1 MTVRHYAAR
10 IRRVGI
16 RWHGLQFRVC
26 FSGEAFLFSGEVD
39 QVDLPGAEGDMGI
52 FAGHAP
58 MVTTLR
64 PGIVTIFRGS
74 TREPVVITGGFAEV
88 GPGGLTILADR
99 AVARADFDM
108 ATLGGRNQRRRRRR
122 GRCHRSGAARQAGSP
137 PRSAQGPAGGARA
150 IDAAPNCGGAR
161 RYRSCRVVAIG
172 PFAVEL
178 KEQPARV
185 IAWIALAFDL

>member
-1 MTVRHYAAR
+1 MAAL
-10 IRRVGI
+10 
-16 RWHGLQFRVC
+16 HLEFC
-26 FSGEAFLFSGEVD
+26 SPEAVLFSGEVD

-74 TREPVVITGGFAEV
+74 TREPVGIAGGFVKV

-108 ATLGGRNQRRRRRR
+108 ATLVAEIKDAEEDMADATDQALSDKLVS
-122 GRCHRSGAARQAGSP
+122 HLEQLKALQAALGAAAPTGSH
-137 PRSAQGPAGGARA
+137 
-150 IDAAPNCGGAR
+150 
-161 RYRSCRVVAIG
+161 
-172 PFAVEL
+172 
-178 KEQPARV
+178 
-185 IAWIALAFDL
+185 